1 MLHFVRA
8 RVAKHLSILLLG
20 FSLASV
26 LPASALDLT
35 GLTNSHDPGA
45 IVRDGDTLFHF
56 TTGHGVWYSTS
67 TNLTH
72 WTGAPATVFGSS
84 WPSWINGAVPGFDG
98 HFWAPDV
105 IRMGNY
111 YYLYYSASTFGSS
124 TSAIGVARTASLKN
138 PSWQDLGV
146 VVQSYGGI
154 AEINAI
160 DPALFRDYDGKVYM
174 SYGSFF
180 GGIGLAEINQSTGKL
195 TSSVTHIYGG
205 GHQDIE
211 APYITRDG
219 DYYYLFVNRGSCC
232 QSSNSSYYVQV
243 SRSNSIYGPWSGTRT
258 ILGNV
263 SGKYKGPGHI
273 GLLKENGCNYVSTH
287 YYDLNDSGNAKLDIL
302 RMTYSG
308 GWPVLTR
315 NFSSISSCGGVS
327 DGIYSLTARHSN
339 RALAVDNASTAN
351 GAFVEQYGYSG
362 ANNQKWYVIGQN
374 AGNYSLIN
382 VNSLK
387 SLDVWELSTAPGAR
401 IAQWDYWGGDGQKWK
416 LDASGSYFV
425 VRSVLSGLALDVLNM
440 STANDAQVI
449 QWSLTGATNQQWTM
463 VRR

>member
-1 MLHFVRA
+1 MLHSVRA
-8 RVAKHLSILLLG
+8 RAAKCCSLLLLG
-20 FSLASV
+20 FSLTSV
-26 LPASALDLT
+26 LPATALDLT
-35 GLTNSHDPGA
+35 GLVNSHDPGA

-72 WTGAPATVFGSS
+72 WTGAPSTVFGSS
-84 WPSWINGAVPGFDG
+84 WPSWINSAVPGFDG

-105 IRMGNY
+105 IQMGNY

-124 TSAIGVARTASLKN
+124 TSAIGVARSPSLKN
-138 PSWQDLGV
+138 PAWQDLGV
-146 VVQSYGGI
+146 VVQSYGGFT
-154 AEINAI
+154 EMNAI

-180 GGIGLAEINQSTGKL
+180 GGIGIAEINQSTGKL
-195 TSSVTHIYGG
+195 ASSVSHIYGG

-232 QSSNSSYYVQV
+232 QGANSSYYVQV
-243 SRSNSIYGPWSGTRT
+243 SRSTSIYGPWSGTRT

-287 YYDLNDSGNAKLDIL
+287 YYDLNDNGNAKLDIL

-315 NFSSISSCGGVS
+315 NFSSVSSCGGVS

-362 ANNQKWYVIGQN
+362 AANQKWYVIGQN

-416 LDASGSYFV
+416 LDASGSHFV

-449 QWSLTGATNQQWTM
+449 QWNLTGATNQQWSM
-463 VRR
+463 IRR